1 MQSFSIPVKLA
12 DSLEGFAESKGLLSV
27 KNEIIKI
34 QFQTVDAILGVVKSG
49 LNEVE
54 IPLSHL
60 LELSYKKSLFGNK
73 LILKVDDLR
82 VIEKLPECNNNEVVL
97 SIARK
102 DIDDAIDFVRAIK
115 MDISEKEYQEALKQ
129 A

>member
-12 DSLEGFAESKGLLSV
+12 DSFEGFAESKGLLIS
-27 KNEIIKI
+27 NDEAILI

-49 LNEVE
+49 ISEVKL
-54 IPLSHL
+54 PLANL
-60 LELSYKKSLFGNK
+60 VELSYKKSLFGNK
-73 LILKVDDLR
+73 LILKVDNLR
-82 VIEKLPECNNNEVVL
+82 LIEKLPECNNNEVVL

-115 MDISEKEYQEALKQ
+115 LDMSEKEYQEALKQ

>member
-1 MQSFSIPVKLA
+1 MRSFSIPVKLA
-12 DSLEGFAESKGLLSV
+12 DSFEGFAESKGLLLLKDES
-27 KNEIIKI
+27 ILI
-34 QFQTVDAILGVVKSG
+34 QYQTKDAILGVVKSG
-49 LNEVE
+49 LTEVK

-60 LELSYKKSLFGNK
+60 VELSYKKSLFGNK

-82 VIEKLPECNNNEVVL
+82 IIAKLPECDNNEVSL

-102 DIDDAIDFVRAIK
+102 DIDEAIDFVRAIK
-115 MDISEKEYQEALKQ
+115 LDMSEKEYQAALKQ

>member
-1 MQSFSIPVKLA
+1 MQSYSIPIKLA
-12 DSLEGFAESKGLLSV
+12 DSFEGLAESKGLLIS
-27 KNEIIKI
+27 NEDVITI

-49 LNEVE
+49 LTEVKL
-54 IPLSHL
+54 PLANIV
-60 LELSYKKSLFGNK
+60 ELSYKKSLFGNK
-73 LILKVDDLR
+73 LILKVDNLR
-82 VIEKLPECNNNEVVL
+82 LIEKLPECNNEVVL

-115 MDISEKEYQEALKQ
+115 LDMSEKEYQQALKQ